1 VRRRCQRINSVQ
13 RIQKSEEERA
23 LAQEFKRVYWRES
36 KRKYRCQVSEQ
47 EREDAVNTNLDYQ
60 KIPKSEK
67 ERVLALEFK
76 RVYWRESKRKYRSQ
90 LSEQEREATVNVS
103 TPFQIAKARLSSA
116 YYCNQKQTLITKK
129 IRKVKKNKC
138 LPWSLRECIGG
149 NPKES
154 IVLNLVSKREK
165 TLSMHQLCSK

>member
-1 VRRRCQRINSVQ
+1 MRRRCQRINSVQ
-13 RIQKSEEERA
+13 RIKKSEEERA

-36 KRKYRCQVSEQ
+36 KRKYR
-47 EREDAVNTNLDYQ
+47 
-60 KIPKSEK
+60 
-67 ERVLALEFK
+67 
-76 RVYWRESKRKYRSQ
+76 SQ
-90 LSEQEREATVNVS
+90 LSEQEREAAVNVS